1 MDKTSFSPLYAE
13 TLQRLTYDLVRYST
27 ICDRV
32 CTEELNITGSQGYT
46 LLAVPDGET
55 ISMND
60 LSLRMKLASSTMT
73 RMVDQLVQ
81 KGLVDRFPD
90 TEDRRVVRV
99 RLTGQGAQ
107 AKQQLQ
113 ETLQIFFTRVL
124 QEISENERE
133 VLMRSLET
141 LNQAIRSTLNA
152 CCGQDLEP

>member
-1 MDKTSFSPLYAE
+1 MDKTPSLFHFAE
-13 TLQRLTYDLVRYST
+13 TLQRLTYDLVRYAG

-46 LLAVPDGET
+46 LLAIPDGES

-60 LSLRMKLASSTMT
+60 LSQRMKLASSTMT

-81 KGLVDRFPD
+81 KGMVDRQPD
-90 TEDRRVVRV
+90 VEDRRVVRV
-99 RLTGQGAQ
+99 RLTKGGAQ
-107 AKQQLQ
+107 AKKQLQ
-113 ETLQIFFTRVL
+113 ETLTAVFTRVL
-124 QEISENERE
+124 EEIPEGERAHTI
-133 VLMRSLET
+133 RSLET